1 MDNTRL
7 IRIHNPNASPFER
20 IREVTSQPV
29 GYLAPTIKSILDE
42 RDIVPKTRGRIFN
55 PGRSFNGGVVLILP
69 SAHFRWQEPVTNGKE
84 YCEFLNATLER
95 YTLEY
100 AEIYKYGEETGDW
113 DEALRRGVTLTK
125 EMILPAN
132 HMGRLYDGITELP
145 IIPTNY
151 NDLSNG
157 QRLYWVGINYGPYSK
172 IKRHSDLRKSVM
184 EYYQDHSNTSTS
196 DKATKPSLADI
207 VRRMVPQLE
216 PTG

>member
-1 MDNTRL
+1 MDNTKL
-7 IRIHNPNASPFER
+7 IRIQKPNLSWYDR

-29 GYLAPTIKSILDE
+29 GYLALTIKGILDE
-42 RDIVPKTRGRIFN
+42 RDLVPKTRGRIFN
-55 PGRSFNGGVVLILP
+55 PGRYYNNSVVLILP

-84 YCEFLNATLER
+84 YGEFLNATLER

-100 AEIYKYGEETGDW
+100 AEVHQYGEETGDW
-113 DEALRRGVTLTK
+113 EEALRRGVTLTK
-125 EMILPAN
+125 ERILPAT

-157 QRLYWVGINYGPYSK
+157 QRLYWVGINYAPFSK
-172 IKRHSDLRKSVM
+172 RDKILRKSVM
-184 EYYQDHSNTSTS
+184 EYYQNHSNISTS
-196 DKATKPSLADI
+196 DKATKPSLAEI
-207 VRRMVPQLE
+207 VRGMMPQLE